1 MSIQAKIE
9 ILSGKLLVAQRK
21 LVVAQ
26 CANRDELKAQPTR
39 VTYKVRESPRN
50 SVIRLLNLK
59 AGVKFRA
66 NLNYFT
72 SKEKD
77 AMIVSSSHFFGSENA
92 SLFLAFSIQGPGF
105 SAITSISPLSS
116 VIP

>member
-9 ILSGKLLVAQRK
+9 ILPGK

-39 VTYKVRESPRN
+39 GNYKVRESPRN
-50 SVIRLLNLK
+50 SVLRLLNLK

-72 SKEKD
+72 SKAKD
-77 AMIVSSSHFFGSENA
+77 AIIVSSSHFFGSEKA

>member
-66 NLNYFT
+66 NLNLFHFK
-72 SKEKD
+72 SKGRD
-77 AMIVSSSHFFGSENA
+77 DR
-92 SLFLAFSIQGPGF
+92 LFVAFLWIRKCEF
-105 SAITSISPLSS
+105 ISCF
-116 VIP
+116 